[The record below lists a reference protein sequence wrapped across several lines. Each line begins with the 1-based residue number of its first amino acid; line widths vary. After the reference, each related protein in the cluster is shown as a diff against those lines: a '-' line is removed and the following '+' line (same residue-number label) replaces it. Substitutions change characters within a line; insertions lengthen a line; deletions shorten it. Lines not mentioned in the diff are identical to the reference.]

1 MDVGGDLMIVSQF
14 TLYSIMKGN
23 KPDFHASMQA
33 EQARDL
39 FTYFVNQVKKKYP
52 QGRVETGKFQA
63 LMEVGSVI
71 NGPVTIE
78 YEKMTEEK
86 KLKPKQKD
94 GEKIEEVKKVSEK
107 EEKEEKLKEV
117 EEKEEIKEIEEK
129 KNEGETL
136 KNVEAPEEDKE
147 K

>member
-52 QGRVETGKFQA
+52 EGKVETGKFQA

-78 YEKMTEEK
+78 YEKMAEEK
-86 KLKPKQKD
+86 KPKQKQKE
-94 GEKIEEVKKVSEK
+94 GEKVEEVKKVKQEKQAK
-107 EEKEEKLKEV
+107 EEKEGEEKVVEQKEV
-117 EEKEEIKEIEEK
+117 SEEK
-129 KNEGETL
+129 KCEN
-136 KNVEAPEEDKE
+136 
-147 K
+147 